1 MSCRD
6 TEGRGCS
13 TLSFVVIREDVENRD
28 DVETREL
35 SNESLEKP
43 ESAGEVASGPSLFV
57 RLNIRP
63 MRLAAD
69 LAVGRR
75 LRDLIDPGML
85 VYGETLYQLSIGS
98 WSRFVL

>member
-1 MSCRD
+1 MSYRD

-13 TLSFVVIREDVENRD
+13 TFSFVVIREDVENRD

-43 ESAGEVASGPSLFV
+43 ESAGEVASGSSLFV

-85 VYGETLYQLSIGS
+85 VYGE
-98 WSRFVL
+98 